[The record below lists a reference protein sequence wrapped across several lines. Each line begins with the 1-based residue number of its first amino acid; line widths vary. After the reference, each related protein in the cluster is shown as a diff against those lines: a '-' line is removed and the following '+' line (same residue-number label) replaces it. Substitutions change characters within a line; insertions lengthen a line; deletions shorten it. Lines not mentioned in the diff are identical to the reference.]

1 MRVKQLS
8 AVLAAVIS
16 SLMPNGCDARRER
29 SGVGAIADSAVG
41 DSAYQAKLR
50 NWRRDSAVLDSV
62 TREVNTAKLY
72 ALYRQALGKE
82 GVTLRLMTELGCE
95 EVRLGI
101 QYGEVPWQRASNAVR
116 DTVYRDI
123 GVSDGLDYIARH
135 APDEGVVETGQNCRP
150 LPPRAP
156 KTIGETRLDAEFPR
170 PRPGRKALTVR

>member
-50 NWRRDSAVLDSV
+50 NWRRDSVVLDSV
-62 TREVNTAKLY
+62 TREINTAKLY
-72 ALYRQALGKE
+72 ALYRQALGRE
-82 GVTLRLMTELGCE
+82 GVTLRLMTELACE
-95 EVRLGI
+95 EVRLGRH
-101 QYGEVPWQRASNAVR
+101 YGIVAWQRASKAVR
-116 DTVYRDI
+116 DTVYRDL
-123 GVSDGLDYIARH
+123 GETDGLAYIARH
-135 APDEGVVETGQNCRP
+135 APSEGGVETGENCRP

-156 KTIGETRLDAEFPR
+156 QKIGETRLDVEFPR
-170 PRPGRKALTVR
+170 PWPGKAPTVK

>member
-1 MRVKQLS
+1 MVGFLAILFALTIIGLS
-8 AVLAAVIS
+8 
-16 SLMPNGCDARRER
+16 RYREQR
-29 SGVGAIADSAVG
+29 ADRGVPDSAVG
-41 DSAYQAKLR
+41 DSAYQARLR
-50 NWRRDSAVLDSV
+50 NWRRDSTVLDSV
-62 TREVNTAKLY
+62 TRQVNTAKLY

-150 LPPRAP
+150 FPPRAP
-156 KTIGETRLDAEFPR
+156 KKIGETRLDAEFPR
-170 PRPGRKALTVR
+170 PRPGREALTVR